1 MRFKGRN
8 RLFGAFFN
16 KNRGMGADF
25 IFFRFWGI
33 LGILALMQDFDLFL
47 KVTAN
52 L

>member
-1 MRFKGRN
+1 MRFKDRN
-8 RLFGAFFN
+8 RLFETFFIE
-16 KNRGMGADF
+16 NRVIGADF